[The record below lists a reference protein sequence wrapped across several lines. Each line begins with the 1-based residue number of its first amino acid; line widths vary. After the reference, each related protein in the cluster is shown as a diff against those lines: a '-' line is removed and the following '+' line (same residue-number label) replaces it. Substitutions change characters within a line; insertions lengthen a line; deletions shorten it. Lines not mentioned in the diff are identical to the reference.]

1 MSQLRPNESNM
12 RQASRRQASGLKA
25 GGCAE
30 QTDIGGVIVVRI
42 GLEVI
47 PVSAYHATLLQYLI
61 VHPDTSSLYLTV
73 AMYAVPPSSTS
84 LSP

>member
-1 MSQLRPNESNM
+1 MSHLRPNKSNM

-42 GLEVI
+42 GLELPI
-47 PVSAYHATLLQYLI
+47 TPHYYSTSLSTLT
-61 VHPDTSSLYLTV
+61 HLYLTV